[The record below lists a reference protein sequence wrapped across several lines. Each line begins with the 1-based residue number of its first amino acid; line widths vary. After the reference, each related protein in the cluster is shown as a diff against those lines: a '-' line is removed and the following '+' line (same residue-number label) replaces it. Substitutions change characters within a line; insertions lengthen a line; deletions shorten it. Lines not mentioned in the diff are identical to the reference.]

1 MITMRTFPKM
11 KQTGSMLIEAMVGIL
26 IFSMGILAIVGL
38 QAASIKMSSDAKYR
52 SDASLL
58 ANQLIGQMWT
68 SDRTLLQTDF
78 VGPNGAAYVA
88 WLGASQTPAT
98 GTVRATL
105 PGVTETANLPAV
117 TVDANNVVTI
127 TLNWRLPSETPG
139 TPAHKYTATTQIR

>member
-1 MITMRTFPKM
+1 MITNRTTLEI
-11 KQTGSMLIEAMVGIL
+11 KQAGSMLIEAMVGIL

-52 SDASLL
+52 ADASLL

-68 SDRTLLQTDF
+68 SDRALLQTDF
-78 VGPNGAAYVA
+78 VSPNGASYVA
-88 WLGASQTPAT
+88 WLGAAQTPAN

-105 PGVTETANLPAV
+105 PGVTDTANLPTV
-117 TVDANNVVTI
+117 TIDVNNVVTI
-127 TLNWRLPSETPG
+127 TLNWRLPNEAPG